1 MEGGIATEIELKL
14 AARRRDLPALRRA
27 LERRAASGPPGRARL
42 VSTYFD
48 TPDRRLAS
56 QGLALRVRASN
67 GKFVQTVKSAQGDG
81 PSDGPFGMVRGEWED
96 AVRGP
101 APDREATATGHFIGG
116 DIAGRLVP
124 LFRTEI
130 VRRRVALA
138 PAPDTRIEAAIDRGR
153 ICAPAR
159 DTVEPVS
166 ELELE
171 LKSGPNSALY
181 DVALDLLTVAPL
193 RLDWRSK
200 AERGDALAAAA
211 TVVFAPAAPAAVH
224 ATEVRLEPGLSGD
237 VALRRIGIACLD
249 QLRRNEPAVLAGD
262 PEGLHQMRVAVRRL
276 RAILSAFGKLL
287 PAGPRREASSELR
300 WLSDALGRARNLD
313 VFAQTLLPPVRR
325 ALTRAEGIAL
335 LGGAV
340 EGLRLAA
347 YAKAKQAVLSPRY
360 TGLLLRL
367 LRWFDSCG
375 WQEGAGSPALRQPI
389 EGIAREV
396 LDRRRKVA
404 QRRSRGFAKQSAP
417 ERHRLRIALKKLRY
431 AAELLAALY
440 DPGEV
445 EGFVRR
451 LKRLQDDLGDA
462 NDLRVGRDI
471 VAELVRSRR
480 RPGAIAA
487 AGDAVLEWHEHRLA
501 NHAPRVRLHL
511 DGLLAAPPF
520 WAG

>member
-1 MEGGIATEIELKL
+1 M
-14 AARRRDLPALRRA
+14 RRA
-27 LERRAASGPPGRARL
+27 LEGRAAGHVAPRAKL

-48 TPDRRLAS
+48 TFDHLLAR

-81 PSDGPFGMVRGEWED
+81 PSDGPSDGPFGVVRGEWED

-101 APDREATATGHFIGG
+101 TPDREAPATGRFIAG
-116 DIAGRLVP
+116 DVAGRLVP

-130 VRRRVALA
+130 VRRRVELA
-138 PAPDTRIEAAIDRGR
+138 PAPDTRIEAALDRGR
-153 ICAPAR
+153 ICSPAS
-159 DTVEPVS
+159 DIVEPVS

-171 LKSGPNSALY
+171 LKSGAASVLY
-181 DVALDLLTVAPL
+181 DVALDLLAVAPL

-200 AERGDALAAAA
+200 AERGYLLAAGAGRI
-211 TVVFAPAAPAAVH
+211 PAAVH
-224 ATEVRLEPGLSGD
+224 AGEVRLEPSLSGD

-262 PEGLHQMRVAVRRL
+262 SEGIHQMRVAVRRL

-287 PAGPRREASSELR
+287 PAGPRREASAELR
-300 WLSDALGRARNLD
+300 WLANALGRARNLD

-325 ALTRAEGIAL
+325 ALTRAEGIAV
-335 LGGAV
+335 LGSAV

-347 YAKAKQAVLSPRY
+347 YAKARQAVLSPRY

-375 WQEGAGSPALRQPI
+375 WQEGAGAPALRQSI
-389 EGIAREV
+389 ERIAREV
-396 LDRRRKVA
+396 LDRRRRVA
-404 QRRSRGFAKQSAP
+404 RRRSRGFVKQSAVQ
-417 ERHRLRIALKKLRY
+417 RHRLRIALKKLRY

-440 DPGEV
+440 DSGEV
-445 EGFVRR
+445 EGFIRR

-471 VAELVRSRR
+471 VAELVRARR

-487 AGDAVLEWHEHRLA
+487 AGDAVLEWHERRLA
-501 NHAPRVRLHL
+501 KNAPQVHQHL
-511 DGLLAAPPF
+511 DRLLAGTPF
-520 WAG
+520 WAH